1 MKEKIVSIFFVA
13 ALCILPG
20 KAQTEKGEKYRRSS
34 LYSVLVNHSD
44 QKFAAEISKVFLE
57 MPDPDKYNSHDLSV
71 KVLSVD
77 KRMSD
82 NAQITAFLDSNAVAS
97 RLVGKWFN
105 RDFLTGQC
113 DVELIKERGL
123 YNASKFDEAMADKS
137 QRGKALLED
146 AGEDLIGNTFVLM
159 NDVRYVDKEKTGKA
173 LGMGLKLLGS
183 FMDSYGGGN
192 TGWDKL
198 GNSLGDMA
206 ETLKGFK
213 VKTVSYLYQLVWD
226 EGTAT
231 DFYTNFYASTPNEQ
245 AKKQAFDVGRTH
257 FKLKYIGSQESSG
270 SDISF
275 LGVNL
280 ENPDIMVR
288 KACQR
293 ALDENVASLQQ
304 NYEAFKVKTPLI
316 SAMPI
321 TAQIGTKEGITPNS
335 KFEVLEVQLT
345 SEGKTV
351 YKRVGTIQALQNLIW
366 DNRYMAFEEGAVG
379 SELGCTFFK
388 KTSGKDFYPGML
400 IREIK

>member
-173 LGMGLKLLGS
+173 LSTGLKLFGS
-183 FMDSYGGGN
+183 FMNAYGGGN
-192 TGWDKL
+192 TGWEKI
-198 GNSLGDMA
+198 GNTLGDMA

-245 AKKQAFDVGRTH
+245 AKKQAFDAGRSH

-280 ENPDIMVR
+280 ENPNIMVR

-335 KFEVLEVQLT
+335 KFEVLEAQLT